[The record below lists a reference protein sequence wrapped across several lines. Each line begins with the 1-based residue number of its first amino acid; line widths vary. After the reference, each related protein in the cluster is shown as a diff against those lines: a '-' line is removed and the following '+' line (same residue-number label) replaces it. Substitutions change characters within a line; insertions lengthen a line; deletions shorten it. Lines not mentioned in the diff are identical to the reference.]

1 MWTATTVEELRR
13 LRAST
18 PGSVALVPTMGALH
32 AGHVSLFEAARAD
45 GHAVMVS
52 IFVNPTQFGPNEDFD
67 RYPRPLEQDLAA
79 CRHAGVTGVFRPTVD
94 EIYPPG
100 QLECLVTVPVLADI
114 LEGAHRPG
122 HFAGVCRVVAKLFNL
137 VQPDVAYFGQKDYQ
151 QLRIIE
157 AMTQDLAMPVQIVGR
172 PTVREPQGLAMSSRN
187 AYLTAE
193 QRHQALALYR
203 SLGKAKNLVEADR
216 ERDPSVVESAMQR
229 VLRENGL
236 QVDYAVV
243 RDARAL
249 APLQRIEP
257 RGLDVVALVAARVGN
272 VRLIDNMV
280 LKPPMNT

>member
-18 PGSVALVPTMGALH
+18 PASVALVPTMGALH
-32 AGHVSLFEAARAD
+32 AGHVSLFESARAA
-45 GHAVMVS
+45 GHAVTVS
-52 IFVNPTQFGPNEDFD
+52 IFVNPTQFGPNEDFN
-67 RYPRPLEQDLAA
+67 RYPRPIEQDLAA
-79 CRHAGVTGVFRPTVD
+79 CRRAGVTAVFHPSVE

-100 QLECLVTVPVLADI
+100 QPECLVTVPALADI

-157 AMTQDLAMPVQIVGR
+157 AMARDLAMPVRIVGC

-187 AYLTAE
+187 AYLTDE
-193 QRHQALALYR
+193 QRHQALAIYR
-203 SLGKAKNLVEADR
+203 SLGIAKALVQGR
-216 ERDPSVVESAMQR
+216 QERDPSVVESAMQR
-229 VLRENGL
+229 ELRDNGL

-243 RDARAL
+243 RDARTL

-257 RGLDVVALVAARVGN
+257 RGSDVVALVAARVGN

-280 LKPPMNT
+280 LKPPMST